1 MWNEANSV
9 NSHCGPLHEL
19 ERMVL
24 TPLQSLADVELQ
36 YSSRVDHSAKRMFF
50 CQNPGWVV
58 AHPVTHLPP
67 PLVATDRSGGRYQHA
82 LEPATPHH
90 PARRP
95 LFVCSD
101 RRQQDADGATPAVGR
116 HGHGGKTTTRTQYK
130 HL

>member
-82 LEPATPHH
+82 LNQLLHTIQPAGLCLSAVT
-90 PARRP
+90 
-95 LFVCSD
+95 
-101 RRQQDADGATPAVGR
+101 DANR
-116 HGHGGKTTTRTQYK
+116 TRTEL
-130 HL
+130 HLL